1 MNEALHIA
9 SLVIH
14 VLPAAV
20 EQVAQSMATVEAA
33 HVHGTHPNGK
43 LVITLEG
50 PSAAFIMDQVALIRQ
65 IAGVIN
71 VSLVYQ
77 HTEPLHS
84 LNEGVTL

>member
-1 MNEALHIA
+1 MNEELHIA

-20 EQVAQSMATVEAA
+20 EQVAQSMATVETA